1 MKPAVCSVCGGP
13 LDRMARCIQEETGP
27 VRSWMWSCPAC
38 GALDELAEPLPLPPP
53 WRDAQLAAEGRG
65 LLVGRA
71 PPAAL
76 AAALRRAA
84 GLRPALAAARAARA
98 PGLVLVG
105 LPAEVDAL
113 VSALRGYGLPARALP
128 AAPEAAPDLLL
139 RHGGG
144 APPPPAPPRLA
155 AALRRA
161 VAEAGGAADRPPLS
175 WPATTAPSRALR
187 AAPRLLWA
195 ADGRILDAAG
205 PIHEGEPGL
214 DQLFDR
220 QRRPPPLGA
229 CIEALTGPAA
239 GLWPLG
245 PAACVGLRPARI
257 LEALWSAEAQPA
269 PPPTDTQT
277 SETTP

>member
-1 MKPAVCSVCGGP
+1 MRPAACAVCGGP
-13 LDRMARCIQEETGP
+13 LDRLARCLAEDAGP

-38 GALDELAEPLPLPPP
+38 GAMDELAEPLPLPPP
-53 WRDAQLAAEGRG
+53 WRDALLAAEGAG

-105 LPAEVDAL
+105 LPAEIDAL
-113 VSALRGYGLPARALP
+113 VNALRSYGLPARALT
-128 AAPEAAPDLLL
+128 AAPDAAPDLLL

-161 VAEAGGAADRPPLS
+161 AAEAGGAADRPPLA
-175 WPATTAPSRALR
+175 WPATAAPPRALR

-195 ADGRILDAAG
+195 ADGRLLDAAG
-205 PIHEGEPGL
+205 PIRPGEDGHDL
-214 DQLFDR
+214 LFDR
-220 QRRPPPLGA
+220 QRRPPPPGA
-229 CIEALTGPAA
+229 CVEALTGPAA
-239 GLWPLG
+239 GLWPLS
-245 PAACVGLRPARI
+245 PAACAGLRPARV
-257 LEALWSAEAQPA
+257 LEALWSAEAQPTSRTSN
-269 PPPTDTQT
+269 PQP